1 MVHGSS
7 CKGNLPRMIH
17 TVARGRFP
25 PLPET
30 GNKRSMVDV
39 RDVVQAAVLAAA
51 NPTTAVILY
60 NGLVLQR
67 LEVSE
72 WNLGRFMW
80 KYLANYETYL
90 DVLENLPTFI
100 EEVYNEKRVHS
111 GIDYLT
117 PSELE
122 EKIKIDPSLAS
133 RFMLEL

>member
-1 MVHGSS
+1 
-7 CKGNLPRMIH
+7 MIH